1 MRRFNVGGM
10 SCAACSA
17 RVEKAVGKVE
27 GVESVSVSLLT
38 NSMNVEGTASDDAV
52 IKAVTDAGYTASV
65 EGKSKTA
72 SDSEDS
78 LKDTETPKLLKRLVA
93 SAVFTCLLMYFSM
106 GALMWHWPLPS
117 FFTENHLSI
126 GITEM
131 FLASIVMV
139 INQKFFISGFRGL
152 VRRSPNMDSLVSLGS
167 GVSFLWSLYL
177 LLDACYLMGTGDN
190 AAAMENIHGLY
201 FESSAMILTLITVG
215 KTLEAKSK
223 GRTTDALRNLSKL
236 KSREAVLV
244 VDGKEVVTPIDG
256 VKVGDIFCVRGGEQI
271 PVDGVVLEGTSAVD
285 ESSLTGE
292 SLPVDKK
299 KGSRIS
305 SGTINLSGYLLCR
318 AEKVGDDTTI
328 SQIIKLVEETASSK
342 APIAKTADRVS
353 GVFVPVVISVAVVTA
368 VIWMLCSH
376 DIGYSLAR
384 GISVLVIS
392 CPCALG
398 LATPVAIMVGSG
410 VGARNGILFK
420 SASALEELGKV
431 NVVAL
436 DKTGTITEGKMTV
449 DEILSYSG
457 IEDELMRVASALE
470 KKSDHPL
477 SVAVLAAAEEKNI
490 SPYEALNTE
499 VVPGKGIRGSVNGK
513 DAYCGNFDF
522 ISSLPITNRDYLEK
536 INSEAASSA
545 SSLVY
550 VVLGD
555 TLLGLITIRDRLK
568 DDSRKAIEMMDRM
581 GLSVVV
587 ITGDN
592 ENTARNI
599 CSGLRV
605 KRIISGVLPSSKA
618 EEVRRLR
625 AYGKVAF
632 VGDGINDSPALTEA
646 DVGIAIGSGTD
657 IAIDSS
663 SVVLMKSTLMDAVGA
678 INLSRSTLR
687 NIYENLFWAFIYNT
701 IGIPLAAG
709 LFIPLFGWELQP
721 MFGALAMSLSS
732 FCVCSN
738 ALRLNLSQIY
748 RPSEH
753 KHKHKTENITI
764 KETNSM
770 EKKMKVEGMMCPH
783 CEMRVEN
790 VLKALDGVV
799 SVKADHDKGE
809 VSLTLSHD
817 VDDALLKSTVEK
829 EGYAV
834 KGIE

>member
-1 MRRFNVGGM
+1 MRRYSVGGM

-38 NSMNVEGTASDDAV
+38 NSMNVEGTAPDDAV
-52 IKAVTDAGYTASV
+52 IKAVVDAGYTASV
-65 EGKSKTA
+65 EGKAKTSSE
-72 SDSEDS
+72 SDDS
-78 LKDTETPKLLKRLVA
+78 LRDRETPKLIKRLAV
-93 SAVFTCLLMYFSM
+93 SAVFTLILMYFSM

-117 FFTENHLSI
+117 FFTANHISI
-126 GITEM
+126 AVVEM

-139 INQKFFISGFRGL
+139 INQKFFISGFKGL
-152 VRRSPNMDSLVSLGS
+152 VHRAPNMDSLVSLGS
-167 GVSFLWSLYL
+167 GVSYMWSLYL
-177 LLDACYLMGTGDN
+177 LLDACYLMGKGDTTG
-190 AAAMENIHGLY
+190 AMENIHGLY

-223 GRTTDALRNLSKL
+223 GRTTDALRSLAKL
-236 KSREAVLV
+236 KSREAVLI
-244 VDGKEVVTPIDG
+244 VDGKEVVTPIDT
-256 VKVGDIFCVRGGEQI
+256 VRVGDIFSVKGGEQI
-271 PVDGVVLEGTSAVD
+271 PVDGVVIEGTSAVD

-292 SLPVDKK
+292 SLPVDKE
-299 KGSRIS
+299 KGSRVS
-305 SGTINLSGYLLCR
+305 SGTINQSGYLVCR

-328 SQIIKLVEETASSK
+328 SQIIRLVEETASSK

-353 GVFVPVVISVAVVTA
+353 GVFVPVVISIAVVTTI
-368 VIWMLCSH
+368 IWMLCSH
-376 DIGYSLAR
+376 DIGYSLER
-384 GISVLVIS
+384 GITVLVIS

-436 DKTGTITEGKMTV
+436 DKTGTITEGKSRV
-449 DEILSYSG
+449 DEIYSFN
-457 IEDELMRVASALE
+457 DETDEVIRVASALE
-470 KKSDHPL
+470 RKSDHPL
-477 SVAVLAAAEEKNI
+477 SVAVMKYAGEKNI
-490 SPYEALNTE
+490 TPYVSEDTE
-499 VVPGKGIRGSVNGK
+499 VVPGKGIRGKVNGM
-513 DAYCGNFDF
+513 DAYCGNLGF
-522 ISSLPITNRDYLEK
+522 IKDLKLRNTGYLEELRTK
-536 INSEAASSA
+536 TASSG

-555 TLLGLITIRDRLK
+555 TLLGLITIADRIK
-568 DDSRKAIEMMDRM
+568 DDSRKAIEMMDMM
-581 GLSVVV
+581 GLDVVV

-599 CSGLRV
+599 CSGLKV
-605 KRIISGVLPSSKA
+605 KKIISGVLPSSKA
-618 EEVRRLR
+618 EEVRKLK

-678 INLSRSTLR
+678 FNLSRSTLR

-701 IGIPLAAG
+701 VGIPLAAG

-738 ALRLNLSQIY
+738 ALRLNLCKIY
-748 RPSEH
+748 KPTRR
-753 KHKHKTENITI
+753 KHRTENTTVKEI
-764 KETNSM
+764 KSM
-770 EKKMKVEGMMCPH
+770 ERKVKVEGMMCPH

-790 VLKALDGVV
+790 VLKALDGV
-799 SVKADHDKGE
+799 SGAKADHVKGE
-809 VSLTLSHD
+809 VTLTLSKD
-817 VDDALLKSTVEK
+817 VDSTLIKSTIEK
-829 EGYAV
+829 EGYTV

>member
-1 MRRFNVGGM
+1 MRRYNVGGM
-10 SCAACSA
+10 SCASCSA
-17 RVEKAVGKVE
+17 RVEKAVAKVE

-38 NSMNVEGTASDDAV
+38 NSMAVEGTALDDAV
-52 IKAVTDAGYTASV
+52 IKAVVDAGYTASV
-65 EGKSKTA
+65 GGKSKTTT
-72 SDSEDS
+72 DDEDS
-78 LKDTETPKLLKRLVA
+78 IRDRETPKFLKRLCV
-93 SAVFTCLLMYFSM
+93 SAFFTLILMYFSM

-117 FFTENHLSI
+117 FFTANHISI
-126 GITEM
+126 GIMEM

-139 INQKFFISGFRGL
+139 INQKFFISGFKGL
-152 VRRSPNMDSLVSLGS
+152 VHRAPNMDSLVSLGS

-177 LLDACYLMGTGDN
+177 LFDACYLMGIGDT
-190 AAAMENIHGLY
+190 AGAMENIHGLY

-223 GRTTDALRNLSKL
+223 GRTTDALRSLAKL
-236 KSREAVLV
+236 KSREAVLI
-244 VDGKEVVTPIDG
+244 VDGKEVVTPIEN
-256 VKVGDIFCVRGGEQI
+256 VKVGDIFSVKSGEQI
-271 PVDGVVLEGTSAVD
+271 PVDGVVIEGTSAVD

-292 SLPVDKK
+292 SLPVDKE
-299 KGSRIS
+299 KGSPVS
-305 SGTINLSGYLLCR
+305 GGTINQSGYLVCR

-328 SQIIKLVEETASSK
+328 SRIIRLVEETASSK
-342 APIAKTADRVS
+342 APIAKTADTVS
-353 GVFVPVVISVAVVTA
+353 GVFVPVVISIAVVTT
-368 VIWMLCSH
+368 VIWMLATH
-376 DIGYSLAR
+376 DIGYSLER

-436 DKTGTITEGKMTV
+436 DKTGTITEGKSRV
-449 DEILSYSG
+449 DEIFSFDDSSEEV
-457 IEDELMRVASALE
+457 IRVASALE
-470 KKSDHPL
+470 GKSDHPL
-477 SVAVLAAAEEKNI
+477 SVAVMKYAEEKNI
-490 SPYEALNTE
+490 TPYSSEDTE
-499 VVPGKGIRGSVNGK
+499 VVPGKGIRGRVNGK
-513 DAYCGNFDF
+513 DAYCGNLEF
-522 ISSLPITNRDYLEK
+522 IKELKLGNGEYLSALNEK
-536 INSEAASSA
+536 TASSP

-555 TLLGLITIRDRLK
+555 TLLGLITIADRIK
-568 DDSRKAIEMMDRM
+568 DDSRRAVEMMDRM
-581 GLSVVV
+581 GLDVVV

-605 KRIISGVLPSSKA
+605 KKIISGVLTSSKA
-618 EEVRRLR
+618 EEVRKLK

-678 INLSRSTLR
+678 FNLSRSTLR
-687 NIYENLFWAFIYNT
+687 NIWENLFWAFIYNT

-738 ALRLNLSQIY
+738 ALRLNLCKIY
-748 RPSEH
+748 KPS
-753 KHKHKTENITI
+753 KHKHRTEKRTVKEI
-764 KETNSM
+764 KSM
-770 EKKMKVEGMMCPH
+770 ERKVKVDGMMCPH

-790 VLKALDGVV
+790 VLKALDGV
-799 SVKADHDKGE
+799 SEAKADHEKGE
-809 VSLTLSHD
+809 VTLTLSKD
-817 VDDALLKSTVEK
+817 VDSTLIKSTIEK
-829 EGYAV
+829 EGYTV